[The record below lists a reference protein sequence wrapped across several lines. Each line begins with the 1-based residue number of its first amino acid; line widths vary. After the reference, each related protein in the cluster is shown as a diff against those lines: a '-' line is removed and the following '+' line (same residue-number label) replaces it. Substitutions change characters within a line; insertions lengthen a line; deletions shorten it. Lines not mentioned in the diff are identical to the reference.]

1 MKKQFTEEE
10 KKLKLETN
18 IKSAMTGY
26 FLSGVL
32 GIIYIVRFII
42 TKNFDFY
49 FSLAFNEF
57 FLRRAHN
64 EGSYVFAYVLIAAY
78 MAVYFIVALIAGK
91 NSKRLSVALG
101 MYVFDCV
108 FLIPLFI
115 MQGEIRPEMFI
126 DVIVHAFVI
135 IFLVVGVKSAKEKV

>member
-49 FSLAFNEF
+49 FSLAFKKQELPF
-57 FLRRAHN
+57 PHRALH
-64 EGSYVFAYVLIAAY
+64 GCPGRGI
-78 MAVYFIVALIAGK
+78 
-91 NSKRLSVALG
+91 
-101 MYVFDCV
+101 
-108 FLIPLFI
+108 
-115 MQGEIRPEMFI
+115 
-126 DVIVHAFVI
+126 
-135 IFLVVGVKSAKEKV
+135 